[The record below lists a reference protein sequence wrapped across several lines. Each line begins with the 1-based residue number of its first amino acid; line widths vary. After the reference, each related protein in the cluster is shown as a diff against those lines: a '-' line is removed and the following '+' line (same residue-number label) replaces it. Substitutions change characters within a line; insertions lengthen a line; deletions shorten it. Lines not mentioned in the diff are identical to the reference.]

1 MEKSPKILI
10 ITYYWPPAGGIAVKR
25 WLSLSN
31 QFAGLNA
38 EVHVLTLEKESAEY
52 HSIDAGLLDS
62 VDSRISVHRIRAWN
76 PFQLTKKLFK
86 KHIPPQ
92 GFSLNTEGQKGVNL
106 LTRLRSNLFIPDPR
120 KTWNNQAVKKAL
132 EIVDS
137 YGIDTIITTSPPHS
151 VQLIG
156 KRVAHK
162 SNVKWVADFR
172 DPWTDIFYYEQLGHS
187 LVSRKIDRR
196 LERCVLDKANAV
208 TTVSWGFQ
216 SLLHGKVSHRNLE
229 DFHVI
234 PNGIDGNILSPKA
247 PDLEQVFRVVYTGM
261 LTDIYEIEPF
271 LESVASHNASP
282 GVRLIQFDF
291 YGSVPPHYQQRLE
304 RTFSFIHFHGNRSM
318 EEIPGIQQ
326 AADGLFL
333 AGPKQYNSGHIP
345 GKLFEYLRAS
355 RSIFYLGE
363 EESDVHRILHE
374 TDSGR
379 LFNRKDVAS
388 FPAILGQEVKRM
400 DFNLDE
406 EDREEK
412 LSSYFRTH
420 QAKDYL
426 RIVQGLHSK

>member
-1 MEKSPKILI
+1 MEKRPKILI
-10 ITYYWPPAGGIAVKR
+10 ITYYWPPAGGISVKR

-31 QFAGLNA
+31 EFAGLNA

-52 HSIDAGLLDS
+52 HSIDVGLLDS

-76 PFQLTKKLFK
+76 PFQFTKKLFK
-86 KHIPPQ
+86 RHMPPQ
-92 GFSLNTEGQKGVNL
+92 GFSLNTEGHKGVNL

-120 KTWNNQAVKKAL
+120 KTWNNKAVKKAV
-132 EIVDS
+132 EIIDS
-137 YGIDTIITTSPPHS
+137 FGIDTMITTSPPHS

-156 KRVAHK
+156 KRVAQK
-162 SNVKWVADFR
+162 RNVNWVADFR

-187 LVSRKIDRR
+187 MVSRNIDRK
-196 LERCVLDKANAV
+196 LERNVLDKASAV
-208 TTVSWGFQ
+208 TTVSWGFK
-216 SLLHGKVSHRNLE
+216 SLLHGKVSNRNLE

-234 PNGIDGNILSPKA
+234 PNGIDGNISSPKTT
-247 PDLEQVFRVVYTGM
+247 DLERIFRVVYTGM

-291 YGSVPPHYQQRLE
+291 YGSIPHYYQQRLE
-304 RTFSFIHFHGNRSM
+304 RTFSFLHFHGNRSM
-318 EEIPGIQQ
+318 EEIPAIQQ
-326 AADGLFL
+326 GADGLFL

-355 RSIFYLGE
+355 RTIFYLGE
-363 EESDVHRILHE
+363 EASDVNRILHE

-379 LFNRKDVAS
+379 LFNRKDVRS
-388 FPAILGQEVKRM
+388 FPAILGEEVKRM

-406 EDREEK
+406 DNREAQ
-412 LSSYFRTH
+412 LSNYLRSQ
-420 QAKDYL
+420 QAKAFL
-426 RIVQGLHSK
+426 RIVRGLHSK